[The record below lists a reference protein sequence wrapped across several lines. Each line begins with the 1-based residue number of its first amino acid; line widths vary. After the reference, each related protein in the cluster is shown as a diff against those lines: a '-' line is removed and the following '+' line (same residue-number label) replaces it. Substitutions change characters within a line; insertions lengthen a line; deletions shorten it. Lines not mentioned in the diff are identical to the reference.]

1 MFELDQQFFCDEKS
15 RRHREK
21 QFFLAVILVVIT
33 TKTDF
38 EKCVTF
44 QSEVCDCAIKRVTLE
59 SHAIVTVSVNY
70 DTSTLAA
77 DLTHFPKTVFNDF
90 STKMTG

>member
-1 MFELDQQFFCDEKS
+1 MFELGQQIFCGKKS
-15 RRHREK
+15 DGHREK
-21 QFFLAVILVVIT
+21 HFFLAVILVVIT

-90 STKMTG
+90 SIKMTG

>member
-1 MFELDQQFFCDEKS
+1 MFELGQQIFCGKKS
-15 RRHREK
+15 DGHREK

-90 STKMTG
+90 SIKMTG